1 MERIKAF
8 FFKVYGYGKLNTHCR
23 TGCSG
28 KSASTSNFAL
38 LAIQRASQ
46 LGQNPRRS
54 PKAHTVGATECNQ
67 MFGMAAIAVHSQETV
82 IETVVYDVFLELA
95 LYILRQHSA
104 LCRQTGYEIGVVFFD
119 DLEKEGALRT
129 MAR

>member
-1 MERIKAF
+1 
-8 FFKVYGYGKLNTHCR
+8 
-23 TGCSG
+23 
-28 KSASTSNFAL
+28 
-38 LAIQRASQ
+38 
-46 LGQNPRRS
+46 
-54 PKAHTVGATECNQ
+54 
-67 MFGMAAIAVHSQETV
+67 MFGMAAIAAHSQETV
-82 IETVVYDVFLELA
+82 IETAVYDLFLELA